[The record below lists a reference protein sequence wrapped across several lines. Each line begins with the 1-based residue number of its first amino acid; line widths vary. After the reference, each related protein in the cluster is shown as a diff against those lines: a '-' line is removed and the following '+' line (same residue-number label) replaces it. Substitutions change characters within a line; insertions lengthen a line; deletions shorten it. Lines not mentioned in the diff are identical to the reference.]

1 MNRKNRNAR
10 FASSASTELNTFL
23 FFNNMI
29 KKEQKRII
37 EEAMVMRITKAGIYV
52 MIKSFG
58 VEGLLKEAPGQHILI
73 DADKNTAVINQEI
86 TIRTFD
92 TLKIEVVPSTT
103 ELRRKINFQ
112 FIDKVDTSNKRDMIM
127 EDAEEEGGVQSL
139 SEAKKSKK
147 KKNK

>member
-10 FASSASTELNTFL
+10 LASSASTELNTFL

-29 KKEQKRII
+29 KKEQKRIL

-58 VEGLLKEAPGQHILI
+58 VEGLLKEAPGQHIVI
-73 DADKNTAVINQEI
+73 DADKGKAIINGAV
-86 TIRTFD
+86 TIETFD
-92 TLKIEVVPSTT
+92 TLKIEVVPSTS

-112 FIDKVDTSNKRDMIM
+112 FIDKVDTSSPAIKNDG
-127 EDAEEEGGVQSL
+127 DG
-139 SEAKKSKK
+139 EA
-147 KKNK
+147 

>member
-1 MNRKNRNAR
+1 
-10 FASSASTELNTFL
+10 
-23 FFNNMI
+23 
-29 KKEQKRII
+29 
-37 EEAMVMRITKAGIYV
+37 MRITKAGIYV

-73 DADKNTAVINQEI
+73 DADKNVAVINQQI
-86 TIRTFD
+86 NIRTFD
-92 TLKIEVVPSTT
+92 TLKIEVVPTTT

-112 FIDKVDTSNKRDMIM
+112 FIEKVDNNVKKEMIM
-127 EDAEEEGGVQSL
+127 EDEDMAQSL

>member
-73 DADKNTAVINQEI
+73 DAEKNTAVINQEV

-112 FIDKVDTSNKRDMIM
+112 FIEKVDTNSKRDMIM
-127 EDAEEEGGVQSL
+127 EDAEEEAGAQSL

>member
-73 DADKNTAVINQEI
+73 DTDKNTAVINQEV

-103 ELRRKINFQ
+103 ELRRKINFK
-112 FIDKVDTSNKRDMIM
+112 FIEKVDTSIKRDMIM
-127 EDAEEEGGVQSL
+127 EDGEEEGAQSL

>member
-29 KKEQKRII
+29 KKEQRRII

-58 VEGLLKEAPGQHILI
+58 VEGLLKEAPGQQILI
-73 DADKNTAVINQEI
+73 DADKSTAVINQHVS
-86 TIRTFD
+86 IRTFD

-112 FIDKVDTSNKRDMIM
+112 FIEKVDTNAAKMIM
-127 EDAEEEGGVQSL
+127 EDGEGEAQSL

-147 KKNK
+147 KKNTK

>member
-1 MNRKNRNAR
+1 
-10 FASSASTELNTFL
+10 
-23 FFNNMI
+23 
-29 KKEQKRII
+29 
-37 EEAMVMRITKAGIYV
+37 MRITKAGIYV

-73 DADKNTAVINQEI
+73 DADKNVAVINQQI
-86 TIRTFD
+86 NIRTFD
-92 TLKIEVVPSTT
+92 TLKIEVVPTTT

-112 FIDKVDTSNKRDMIM
+112 FIEKVDNSVKKEMIM
-127 EDAEEEGGVQSL
+127 EDEDMAQSL

>member
-1 MNRKNRNAR
+1 
-10 FASSASTELNTFL
+10 
-23 FFNNMI
+23 
-29 KKEQKRII
+29 
-37 EEAMVMRITKAGIYV
+37 MRITKAGIQV

-73 DADKNTAVINQEI
+73 DADKNVAVINQQI
-86 TIRTFD
+86 NIRTFD
-92 TLKIEVVPSTT
+92 TLKIEVVPITT

-112 FIDKVDTSNKRDMIM
+112 FIEKVDNNVKKEMIM
-127 EDAEEEGGVQSL
+127 EEGDEDIAQSL

>member
-10 FASSASTELNTFL
+10 LASSASTELNTFL

-58 VEGLLKEAPGQHILI
+58 VEGLLKEAPGQIINI
-73 DADKNTAVINQEI
+73 DADKGKALINGAI
-86 TIRTFD
+86 TIQTFD
-92 TLKIEVVPSTT
+92 TLKIEVVPSSS

-112 FIDKVDTSNKRDMIM
+112 FINKVDTQVTASFDSS
-127 EDAEEEGGVQSL
+127 EAQSL

-147 KKNK
+147 KKAK